1 MSANV
6 VINLAKRSLPP
17 VHFAETILEVCRC
30 EMQQPNTV
38 VQILLKI
45 VMHAFLFYTSIH
57 PSYSIYIYIIYIYLS
72 GIPNYPETRLN
83 DCVLYGGMAP
93 LLR

>member
-57 PSYSIYIYIIYIYLS
+57 PSYSIYIYIYNIIYIY
-72 GIPNYPETRLN
+72 I
-83 DCVLYGGMAP
+83 
-93 LLR
+93 